1 MSTPPVPP
9 PTPNE
14 PEPGT
19 QPPAPRYGENAPQS
33 GQPAPA
39 SPQYGQNAPQPGEQ
53 GPAAPQYGQNTPQFG
68 QPTPTTPQYG
78 QNAPQFG
85 QPTPTPQYGEMSP
98 AAPQYG
104 QNPPQEP
111 AYGQQQ
117 FGQPYGQS
125 PYAQYPSEQPQAHGK
140 SGIPQQVDLAFKLIV
155 AAGILSAITNLVMAF
170 TGGDYFL
177 PLLEQQAQIQ
187 GTELPPG
194 MAESMSGVMTAGGII
209 GAIISLGLYALVAFP
224 VRKGKNWAR
233 ILGTVFAAISV
244 LGLFGGVF
252 SLGPVYGIM
261 QILVILLGAAGI
273 VLLYLPANA
282 PYFQKQQPFANPY
295 GQPGSPYGG

>member
-1 MSTPPVPP
+1 MSTPPVQP

-14 PEPGT
+14 PESGG
-19 QPPAPRYGENAPQS
+19 QPPAPRYGENAPQF
-33 GQPAPA
+33 GQPTPPA
-39 SPQYGQNAPQPGEQ
+39 PQYGQNAPQ
-53 GPAAPQYGQNTPQFG
+53 
-68 QPTPTTPQYG
+68 YG
-78 QNAPQFG
+78 QNAPQ
-85 QPTPTPQYGEMSP
+85 YGEQGP
-98 AAPQYG
+98 VTPQYG
-104 QNPPQEP
+104 QNPPQGP
-111 AYGQQQ
+111 AYGQEQPYGQQ
-117 FGQPYGQS
+117 PYGQQPYGQS
-125 PYAQYPSEQPQAHGK
+125 PYAQYPSQQPQAPGT
-140 SGIPQQVDLAFKLIV
+140 SGIPPQVDLAFKLIV
-155 AAGILSAITNLVMAF
+155 AAGILSAVSSLVLAF
-170 TGGDYFL
+170 TGGDYLLQMMQQQSQSQGQQL
-177 PLLEQQAQIQ
+177 P
-187 GTELPPG
+187 
-194 MAESMSGVMTAGGII
+194 AEAADAMSGVMMVSGII

-261 QILVILLGAAGI
+261 QIIVILLGVTGI